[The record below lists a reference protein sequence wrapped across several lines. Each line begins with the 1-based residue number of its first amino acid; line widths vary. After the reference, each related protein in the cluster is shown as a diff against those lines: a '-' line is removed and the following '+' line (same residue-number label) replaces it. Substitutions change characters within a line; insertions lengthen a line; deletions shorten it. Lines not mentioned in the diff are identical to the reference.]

1 MSSFFYTRNVR
12 PQTPLAAVLLTLFG
26 ATVVAGTGWEQEKIT
41 DDGIAVYSRTTAG
54 TTVREV
60 RASMSIAAPAK
71 TVFDAVMDPA
81 TFEDTTEKYVE
92 KNRLYHTDDPN
103 VWYIYQLLDLPVIS
117 NRDYCLRYE
126 KSADPEKGTF
136 RITWRASKKFAPP
149 PLKDVVRVSNIK
161 GSFEV
166 NADKSG
172 RGSTLRYTLLADPG
186 GNIPGWLINFANRRS
201 LPDILRQV
209 KDASLERVRKGK
221 SFRKVSRL

>member
-1 MSSFFYTRNVR
+1 MSLTV
-12 PQTPLAAVLLTLFG
+12 VLFVLFG
-26 ATVVAGTGWEQEKIT
+26 TAVVAGTDWEKERVT
-41 DDGIAVYSRTTAG
+41 DDGIAVYSRTTTG

-81 TFEDTTEKYVE
+81 TFKDTTEKYVE
-92 KNRLYHTDDPN
+92 KNLLHHTKDPN

-126 KSADPEKGTF
+126 KIVDPAKGVF
-136 RITWRASKKFAPP
+136 SITWRSSDRFAPP
-149 PLKDVVRVSNIK
+149 PQEDVVRVSNIE

-166 NADKSG
+166 KADKSG
-172 RGSTLRYTLLADPG
+172 GGSTLRYTLLADPG

-209 KDASLERVRKGK
+209 KVASLERVKHGK
-221 SFRKVSRL
+221 